1 MSIIN
6 HLILSLLLV
15 AALFLVSCDGGKSI
29 ADKVAD
35 AELAMSEEDVA
46 STRSI
51 ADDILS
57 HRPNNGGISATE
69 LARLSILYMQI
80 NERTDDSESVELAA
94 DCYREAFEAN
104 ADSAAAFYH
113 NLPVDQLK
121 YAMVLASI
129 VHSAD
134 KPDGI
139 DGYPDESLE
148 YTDSILPAQE

>member
-1 MSIIN
+1 MSIK
-6 HLILSLLLV
+6 HFLLSLSLLP
-15 AALFLVSCDGGKSI
+15 ALLFVSCDGEKSVS
-29 ADKVAD
+29 DKVAD
-35 AELAMSEEDVA
+35 AELAMAEEDVE

-57 HRPNNGGISATE
+57 HRKNNGGITATE
-69 LARLSILYMQI
+69 LARLSILYMQL
-80 NERTDDSESVELAA
+80 NDRTDDSESVDLAA

-134 KPDGI
+134 NPDSLEE
-139 DGYPDESLE
+139 YPDESLE
-148 YTDSILPAQE
+148 FTDSVMPAHE